1 VQRLLDPADRAPAA
15 RAEASA
21 WLAFQ
26 EAFAFRPSAAAALL
40 AEGREAAL
48 SSYRGADR
56 GALLDRLAARGVRG
70 VPLGAAEYPPRL
82 ARLSDPAPLLWV
94 TGDLAVLRAPAVAI
108 VGSRAPSGYGL
119 VVARSLARA
128 LASAGLAVVSGLAR
142 GIDAAAHEGAL
153 EAGGATVAFQ
163 ACGPD
168 LVYPAAHRR
177 LAGRIAEAGAV
188 VSELPPGMPPRAPH
202 FPLRNRLISGSSLAV
217 VAVEARER
225 SGTLVTV
232 RHAAEQGVEVL
243 AVPGPIDAPTS
254 RGTNRLLRDG
264 ARLLLDVRDVLEAI
278 GVEVAIAPPA
288 ERERVRREVGEP
300 GDAVRLSPLARAVLA
315 ALVETPATRDALGR
329 RLAHPPEVLAPAL
342 LELELAGRVAEER
355 DGRLRAV
362 GDPFRRKAGREPE
375 ATGRFRD
382 G

>member
-26 EAFAFRPSAAAALL
+26 EEFAYRPREAAALL
-40 AEGREAAL
+40 ARGCDAAL
-48 SSYRGADR
+48 APWRGADR
-56 GALLDRLAARGVRG
+56 SAELGVLAACGVRG
-70 VPLGAAEYPPRL
+70 VPLGSGEYPPRL
-82 ARLSDPAPLLWV
+82 ARLADPAPLLWV
-94 TGDLAVLRAPAVAI
+94 RGDLTALHAPSVAI

-119 VVARSLARA
+119 VVARALARA
-128 LASAGLAVVSGLAR
+128 LASAGLAIVSGLAR

-153 EAGGATVAFQ
+153 EAGGTTVAFQ

-168 LVYPAAHRR
+168 RVYPAAHGR
-177 LAGRIAEAGAV
+177 LAARIAEAGAV
-188 VSELPPGMPPRAPH
+188 ASELPPGAPPRAPH
-202 FPLRNRLISGSSLAV
+202 FPLRNRLISGASLAV

-225 SGTLVTV
+225 SGTLTTV

-264 ARLLLDVRDVLEAI
+264 ARCLLDVRDVLDAI
-278 GVEVAIAPPA
+278 GVEIALAPPPEA
-288 ERERVRREVGEP
+288 GREDRRGGAAAAAP
-300 GDAVRLSPLARAVLA
+300 RLSALARAAFA
-315 ALVETPATRDALGR
+315 ALAETPAARDALGR
-329 RLAHPPEVLAPAL
+329 RLARPPEALAPAL
-342 LELELAGRVAEER
+342 LELELAGRVEEGR

-362 GDPFRRKAGREPE
+362 RDPFRTKP
-375 ATGRFRD
+375 D
-382 G
+382 GPGDLFGG